1 MSRAREVADLG
12 QVTSTPAELNKLD
25 GYTGDHTDLNYA
37 KDLKASGVTATEF
50 DKLDGFTGDANDL
63 NYAKDLR
70 ATGVTS
76 TEFDYLDGVGSNVQT
91 QLNAKQATITTGIS
105 NTNVLAAN
113 ANVADNDFLRV
124 DGTAIEGRTASETLS
139 DIGAQSSST
148 LVGMIAPFA
157 HSSTPTG
164 FLACN
169 GAAVSRSTYSALF
182 SAIGTTWGGG
192 DGSSTFNVPDLRGAV
207 LRGTGTAGVDSD
219 YTGPNVG
226 AYQNDENASHDHS
239 AGASTSTSVSGST
252 NTAGNHNHTFNFQAS
267 HAGGAGYPYHTS
279 SGSPNQTYTVST
291 SGNHSHSV
299 SVSASSSTSVSISN
313 QGGTEVRM
321 YNRGV
326 SYFIRF

>member
-12 QVTSTPAELNKLD
+12 QVTSTPSELNKLD

-50 DKLDGFTGDANDL
+50 DKLDGFTGDADDL

-76 TEFDYLDGVGSNVQT
+76 TEFDHLDGVGSNLQT

-105 NTNVLAAN
+105 NTNVLTAN
-113 ANVADNDFLRV
+113 ANVADDDFLRV

-139 DIGAQSSST
+139 DIGAQSSTS

-164 FLACN
+164 FLACD

-182 SAIGTTWGGG
+182 SAIGETWGNG
-192 DGSSTFNVPDLRGAV
+192 DGSSTFNVPDLRGAI
-207 LRGTGTAGVDSD
+207 LRGVGTAGVNSD
-219 YTGPNVG
+219 YVGPSLG
-226 AYQNDENASHDHS
+226 GYQDDQNASHNHS
-239 AGASTSTSVSGST
+239 ASSSSSTSVSGST
-252 NTAGNHNHTFNFQAS
+252 NTTGNHS
-267 HAGGAGYPYHTS
+267 HSYSRATTNNTGQGLPAYNYPNGGTS
-279 SGSPNQTYTVST
+279 PSTST

-299 SVSASSSTSVSISN
+299 SVSASTSTSTSIGN
-313 QGGTEVRM
+313 QGGNEVRM

>member
-37 KDLKASGVTATEF
+37 KDLKA
-50 DKLDGFTGDANDL
+50 
-63 NYAKDLR
+63 
-70 ATGVTS
+70 TGVTD
-76 TEFDYLDGVGSNVQT
+76 TEFNYLDGVGSDLQT
-91 QLNAKQATITTGIS
+91 QINSKQATITTGIS

-113 ANVADNDFLRV
+113 ANVADDDFLRV
-124 DGTAIEGRTASETLS
+124 DGTAIEGRTASQTLS
-139 DIGAQSSST
+139 DIGAQSSTT

-164 FLACN
+164 FLACD

-182 SAIGTTWGGG
+182 SAIGTTWGNG
-192 DGSSTFNVPDLRGAV
+192 DGSSTFNVPDLRGAI
-207 LRGTGTAGVDSD
+207 LRGVGTAGVNSD
-219 YTGPNVG
+219 YVGPSLG
-226 AYQNDENASHDHS
+226 GYQDDQNAEHNHTATSS
-239 AGASTSTSVSGST
+239 SSTSVSGST
-252 NTAGNHNHTFNFQAS
+252 NTTGNHSHTYSRATTNNTGQGLPAYNYPN
-267 HAGGAGYPYHTS
+267 GGTS
-279 SGSPNQTYTVST
+279 PSTST

-299 SVSASSSTSVSISN
+299 SVSASTTTTTSIAN
-313 QGGTEVRM
+313 QGSNEVRM